1 LISRAPWAILA
12 ALVPRTLA
20 IAALSLAL
28 AFALGGC
35 ATPCEDLGSRI
46 CSCQPAG
53 SERDA
58 CERAARAA
66 VTGID
71 RADAATQELCDQRLD
86 TCTAPGGLEFC
97 DWLLTCP
104 GKVGCGLAEAQ
115 TCP

>member
-28 AFALGGC
+28 ALGGC